1 MDAPEVV
8 AAAAW
13 LGIALT
19 AEKAIGVAEQLQRIR
34 AVAEALDA
42 VELDAMTDEPAPVWR
57 P

>member
-1 MDAPEVV
+1 MDGPE
-8 AAAAW
+8 AAAAAAR

-19 AEKAIGVAEQLQRIR
+19 AQKAIGVAEQLQRIR

-42 VELDAMTDEPAPVWR
+42 VALEPMTDEPAPVWR